1 MPRSRLG
8 PLAIETK
15 LGDHPSQ
22 SSVWRAIH
30 VQLKKAVA
38 VKVFSSPFGATPEAR
53 TQFAAEWET
62 LKTLQNPA
70 IARCYG
76 GGFEDKD
83 AYLAYE
89 LVEGE
94 TLAAQ
99 LERRG
104 RLPWESVLEFAEP
117 IIAALCYLHEKGITY
132 GALAP
137 DKIVY
142 AGLSPLLVDV
152 RTDRF
157 QSHFKTSRPPTLHE
171 IAFRPPELIDDPTS
185 ITHRSDL
192 YSLGATLYFAIT
204 GRPPVQGDTVEE
216 VTRNVREQIPA
227 SAASLVMDCPVWFDK
242 LITQLL
248 EKDPSARPFGAPA
261 VQLALAEVRRRSMS
275 RAGVAEHAS
284 SGFSPLSVTDQ
295 KERDEARTLLGRE
308 LVDVDKESHPD
319 ATLWHDKSW
328 VLIGVLVAM
337 LLMLGYV
344 AWPLNEDQMR
354 KRAET
359 LLSQETQTSMNQ
371 AKNNYLR
378 PMIAQFPDGEHA
390 AWAEEQ
396 VDRIEMMQ
404 AEHALAVK
412 LKRNLAIK
420 NEGERLYAEAEQ
432 FERFGDTSTALDKY
446 RSMETLLGDDPKYR
460 PFVNLA
466 RRQIAQIENRS
477 LIKDE
482 AAIILQEKLDEAE
495 REHRRGNVVAARQI
509 WYSIIE
515 LYASNSN
522 VGPLV
527 LKAQQRLSDSN
538 APVANAPVANAP
550 VANAPVANAPVA
562 NAPVANA
569 PVENLP
575 ASTTPEVS
583 Q

>member
-8 PLAIETK
+8 PLAIEAK

-30 VQLKKAVA
+30 VQLHKAVA

-62 LKTLQNPA
+62 LKTLQHPA
-70 IARCYG
+70 IARCFG

-89 LVEGE
+89 LVDGE
-94 TLAAQ
+94 TLAAEI
-99 LERRG
+99 ERRS

-117 IIAALCYLHEKGITY
+117 IIGALCYLHEHNIIY
-132 GALAP
+132 GMLAP
-137 DKIVY
+137 DKILY

-157 QSHFKTSRPPTLHE
+157 NSNFKTSRPPTPHE

-185 ITHRSDL
+185 ITHKSDL
-192 YSLGATLYFAIT
+192 YSFGATLYYAIT

-216 VTRNVREQIPA
+216 VTRNVREQTPT
-227 SAASLVMDCPVWFDK
+227 SAASLVLDCPVWFDK

-248 EKDPSARPFGAPA
+248 EKDPSKRPFGAPA

-275 RAGVAEHAS
+275 RTGVAEHAS

-295 KERDEARTLLGRE
+295 KERDEARSLLGRE
-308 LVDVDKESHPD
+308 LVDDEKESLPD
-319 ATLWHDKSW
+319 ATIWHDKPW
-328 VLIGVLVAM
+328 FLIGVLIAM
-337 LLMLGYV
+337 LLMLGWV
-344 AWPLNEDQMR
+344 AWPLNENQMR
-354 KRAET
+354 KRAED
-359 LLSQETQTSMNQ
+359 LLAQETQSSLNQ
-371 AKNNYLR
+371 AKNNYLK
-378 PMIAQFPDGEHA
+378 PMINKFPDGEHTT
-390 AWAEEQ
+390 WAEEQ

-404 AEHALAVK
+404 AEHALSVK
-412 LKRNLAIK
+412 MKRNLALK

-460 PFVNLA
+460 PYVNLA

-477 LIKDE
+477 FIKDE
-482 AAIILQEKLDEAE
+482 AATIIQEKLDEAE

-515 LYASNSN
+515 LYGNNSN

-527 LKAQQRLSDSN
+527 LQAQQRLGGSKSSAPDADSSS
-538 APVANAPVANAP
+538 PLKPP
-550 VANAPVANAPVA
+550 
-562 NAPVANA
+562 
-569 PVENLP
+569 
-575 ASTTPEVS
+575 